1 MIWMTEFW
9 LGYSI
14 GTKPFTDPQV
24 NFLEKVNEFSYWFV
38 LFLSFS
44 FTEFMPNNYAQ
55 SYTGII
61 WCSIIGLMMMVNLV
75 F

>member
-14 GTKPFTDPQV
+14 GTKPYTDPQV

-44 FTEFMPNNYAQ
+44 FTEFMPNNYA
-55 SYTGII
+55 
-61 WCSIIGLMMMVNLV
+61 
-75 F
+75 